1 MDEYLFKRLLFA
13 GEEEEIKDLIKLGY
27 FNRDNDKIYRTEKYQ
42 HDTEE
47 FINAKKDSL
56 YQAVKKLGSAED
68 MDQTMEM
75 AGIKDFIT
83 FIFIA
88 EELVE
93 EGKFKKDPKKNC
105 VLNQ

>member
-13 GEEEEIKDLIKLGY
+13 GEEEEIEDLIKLGY
-27 FNRDNDKIYRTEKYQ
+27 FKRDHDKIYRTEKYQ
-42 HDTEE
+42 HDTEK
-47 FINAKKDSL
+47 FINVKKIAL
-56 YQAVKKLGSAED
+56 YEAVKKLGSAED
-68 MDQTMEM
+68 MDRAMEM

-93 EGKFKKDPKKNC
+93 EGKFKKDPQKNC
-105 VLNQ
+105 VINL